1 MRNRPPPPAERTP
14 LQGTPTWPG
23 PPSALPPEKEE
34 EDQQRRLDRWD
45 RRERA
50 MECARKNAHQGSGEV
65 REEKQWESA
74 SCVLLRLV
82 FDKKQVASC
91 QLQRSRGRMGY
102 SRFAVIEL
110 NRAIEVADA
119 TCFATNPQNNRM
131 SYRELQEAIEYTKER
146 RSGLQEIETPRE
158 RGCVDG
164 QDLGDGK
171 REGSGE
177 DMRTL
182 TVGRWNDIARFVLD
196 GKVSGA

>member
-1 MRNRPPPPAERTP
+1 
-14 LQGTPTWPG
+14 
-23 PPSALPPEKEE
+23 
-34 EDQQRRLDRWD
+34 
-45 RRERA
+45 
-50 MECARKNAHQGSGEV
+50 
-65 REEKQWESA
+65 
-74 SCVLLRLV
+74 
-82 FDKKQVASC
+82 
-91 QLQRSRGRMGY
+91 MGY
-102 SRFAVIEL
+102 SRFTVIEL

-146 RSGLQEIETPRE
+146 RSGLQEIESPRE
-158 RGCVDG
+158 RGGVEG

-182 TVGRWNDIARFVLD
+182 TVERWNDIARFVLD